1 MVWFMAEYSYIF
13 AGFDEIVRATLDNYD
28 PDTHADHNE
37 GGEVPPHNWVDEVV
51 RSEGRIGEDGS
62 PSSFVSRQCPEK
74 KDPSFLTSE
83 EMEMPKIWAQICLQ
97 RMAELAEESS
107 TTMRHTLDPMFVY
120 FDSGHHWSRQQ
131 GLAFAVLSD
140 MIFMVEN
147 SVNQQSMLAAVI
159 RHLDHKNVSHDPQL
173 KSYIIKVGTA
183 LVRQIRLKTA
193 IAEVGFV
200 SDLCRHLRK
209 CLQSTVESI
218 GEQETNFSAALQN
231 SIEECLLETAKG
243 IGNAQPLLD
252 MMAITLEKLPPGGMV
267 ASATVGSSMILAH
280 MISLVLISS
289 QSQQV
294 FPEELLIQIMR
305 AMLLADPD
313 ARVGVHQ
320 LFSVLLS
327 PYLARPKHEISSLR
341 ASCLYEPR
349 RWQSTK
355 SSALA
360 SLTARLEKL
369 RKGKHGTILPEKHQ
383 GNMQDDF
390 KGISNPNEDRRQ
402 GFASKNSPNFYRISE
417 MEPYVLKLNEDQ
429 ISQLI
434 SAFWLQANLHNNVPS
449 NYEAIAHSYVVTLL
463 SSRMMNLSSNVIVRI
478 FQLPLVLKNT
488 CLGPTSGMV
497 VPASRFRSIFTVSMS
512 MLMFAAKIYHIFDL
526 IDLLKSLDPQDI
538 DPYLGINE
546 DLQVN
551 VRPQVDLR
559 EYGSVMDNQLASLS
573 LDRLQKKVNEPEKIM
588 LDILVQNLCSITELE
603 EFDVRKQLSESFT
616 PEDAFMFAPQL
627 VLNSGPNQM
636 RPNSKT
642 SPEEFPSNWSVED
655 DVSSEAS
662 VDLTHSVPKVSSP
675 SNSNVIGIGQLLES
689 ALAVASHVAGTSHSS
704 SPLPYNAMTSQ
715 CEAMVAGPHKKLSSW
730 LAQGTHSPAK
740 MTGEVQQQSMWPQ
753 DGSLTMKL
761 PPASPFD
768 NFLKAAGH

>member
-1 MVWFMAEYSYIF
+1 MGVISRRIFPACESMCVCCPALRSSSRQPVKRYKKLLADIFPKSADGSSSERKIVKLCEYAARNPFRIPKILSYLEERCNKELRSGHVGFINIVMETYNKLLCICKEQMAYFAVSLLSVVTELLDNNQQDALPMLSCQTLTRFICCQTDTTYAHNIEKYVHKVCALARETDGGDRRRQLKASTLQCLSAMVWFMAEYSYIF

-28 PDTHADHNE
+28 LDTHADHNE

-243 IGNAQPLLD
+243 IGDAQPLLD
-252 MMAITLEKLPPGGMV
+252 MMAITLEKLPPGGMA

-349 RWQSTK
+349 RWQSIK
-355 SSALA
+355 PSALA

-390 KGISNPNEDRRQ
+390 KGISSPNEDRRQ

-434 SAFWLQANLHNNVPS
+434 SAFWLQANLHDNVPS
-449 NYEAIAHSYVVTLL
+449 NYEAIAHSYAVTLL
-463 SSRMMNLSSNVIVRI
+463 SLRTTNPSSNVIVRI

-488 CLGPTSGMV
+488 CLGPTSG
-497 VPASRFRSIFTVSMS
+497 T
-512 MLMFAAKIYHIFDL
+512 Y
-526 IDLLKSLDPQDI
+526 Q
-538 DPYLGINE
+538 
-546 DLQVN
+546 
-551 VRPQVDLR
+551 
-559 EYGSVMDNQLASLS
+559 
-573 LDRLQKKVNEPEKIM
+573 
-588 LDILVQNLCSITELE
+588 
-603 EFDVRKQLSESFT
+603 
-616 PEDAFMFAPQL
+616 
-627 VLNSGPNQM
+627 
-636 RPNSKT
+636 
-642 SPEEFPSNWSVED
+642 
-655 DVSSEAS
+655 
-662 VDLTHSVPKVSSP
+662 
-675 SNSNVIGIGQLLES
+675 
-689 ALAVASHVAGTSHSS
+689 
-704 SPLPYNAMTSQ
+704 
-715 CEAMVAGPHKKLSSW
+715 
-730 LAQGTHSPAK
+730 
-740 MTGEVQQQSMWPQ
+740 
-753 DGSLTMKL
+753 
-761 PPASPFD
+761 
-768 NFLKAAGH
+768 